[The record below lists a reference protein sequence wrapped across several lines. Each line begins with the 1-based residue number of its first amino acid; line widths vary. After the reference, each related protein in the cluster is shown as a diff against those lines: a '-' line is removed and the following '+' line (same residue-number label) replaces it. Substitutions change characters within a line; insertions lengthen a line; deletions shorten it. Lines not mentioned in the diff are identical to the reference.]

1 MCTFTRTGLPGL
13 LVPLVLRKLPLLFL
27 ELGSPPC
34 LSYEGRGLRPMQH
47 CKRKAKQPRHP
58 GCAGT
63 CGAGTAGAS
72 LSLPSGAT
80 VKQRWPWLS
89 LYRVQ
94 LPSADTSQG
103 EGGAGCSSA
112 VAHSGGTTA

>member
-1 MCTFTRTGLPGL
+1 MPA
-13 LVPLVLRKLPLLFL
+13 
-27 ELGSPPC
+27 
-34 LSYEGRGLRPMQH
+34 GRPR
-47 CKRKAKQPRHP
+47 CKGQAATQQPRHP

-89 LYRVQ
+89 LYRAQ
-94 LPSADTSQG
+94 LPSAETSQG

-112 VAHSGGTTA
+112 VAHSCGTTACKAAAATVEQKSGLLAV